1 MALQSPCSGSRAHTW
16 IEDVILKRKDL
27 KRESDDHVDDVDV
40 HPFRVFLFLLLDTLE
55 FAIIKKKHTYM
66 TMVIFLMQILQ
77 IVLNMTLVIVL
88 MMILMI
94 VLMMTMMIALMTTI
108 MMILLMLTRPCVN
121 RVVPP
126 PTHLSRHSYNLK
138 IIILFQIITIAKM
151 QRPNNIH
158 NHLCLG
164 RK

>member
-1 MALQSPCSGSRAHTW
+1 MALQRPCSGSSAHTW
-16 IEDVILKRKDL
+16 IEDIIFKKKDL
-27 KRESDDHVDDVDV
+27 KRESHDHVDEVDV

-66 TMVIFLMQILQ
+66 TMVIFLMMILM

-88 MMILMI
+88 MMIVMI
-94 VLMMTMMIALMTTI
+94 VLMMTIMIALMMIVLMMTI

-126 PTHLSRHSYNLK
+126 PTHLSRHSYNLN
-138 IIILFQIITIAKM
+138 ITTCSKLS
-151 QRPNNIH
+151 R
-158 NHLCLG
+158 
-164 RK
+164 

>member
-1 MALQSPCSGSRAHTW
+1 MFNDDRDDSYLDDDPDDGSHNDN
-16 IEDVILKRKDL
+16 EDSSNDD
-27 KRESDDHVDDVDV
+27 SSHDDDHDDPVDVDQA
-40 HPFRVFLFLLLDTLE
+40 LCE
-55 FAIIKKKHTYM
+55 QGCASSY
-66 TMVIFLMQILQ
+66 
-77 IVLNMTLVIVL
+77 TLVQTFL
-88 MMILMI
+88 QFEYHNMLKNYQHSGILDHKEY
-94 VLMMTMMIALMTTI
+94 
-108 MMILLMLTRPCVN
+108 RHYHH
-121 RVVPP
+121 